1 MSDGS
6 ILVWCV
12 RAHTHTHTHTH
23 THYTQITTDKKW
35 GLGVEEDSQ
44 VQSTCQSATA
54 VGTLLTLAVAAL
66 PFITCLLEMWT

>member
-1 MSDGS
+1 MGLFLSG
-6 ILVWCV
+6 VCV
-12 RAHTHTHTHTH
+12 HTHTH

-35 GLGVEEDSQ
+35 GLGVEEDS
-44 VQSTCQSATA
+44 QSATA